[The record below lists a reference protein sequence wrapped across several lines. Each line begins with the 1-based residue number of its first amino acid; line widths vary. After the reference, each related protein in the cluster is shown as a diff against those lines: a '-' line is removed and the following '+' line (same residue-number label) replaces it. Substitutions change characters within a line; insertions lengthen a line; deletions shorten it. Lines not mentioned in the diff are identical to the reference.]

1 MRSSSS
7 PLLDNIETSY
17 QPPKIPKSFNIN
29 AYGFDSLELLYNFDD
44 IKSMHFYKV
53 LSYETAISLYDFAD
67 RFTLG
72 ERAEKM
78 LVCGNR
84 IGYDE
89 NNKIVFANFC
99 RQRLCPLC
107 QRRRSL
113 RVFSGFCRVLEQL
126 SEFKF
131 LHLVLT
137 VPNCEPDSLG
147 YTLDIMQKL
156 SSRLFRLPPLKR
168 AFKGIARCTEVS
180 YNKKTDTFHPHFH
193 CLVCVAKS
201 YATSR
206 DYVRHKDLRRWWS
219 VLWGLRD
226 TDRPE
231 RIPDNAIMLNEEEV
245 NAKDLLQIFIT
256 VADDKALPEI
266 AKYAVKPLEF
276 EASRTERAYVLEK
289 LFEGLHGRRLIQTYG
304 NIKETFAKLN
314 IDPDGDDEDTN
325 GEPTTIFNWEYS
337 CDTHGFGYFI
347 GEY

>member
-1 MRSSSS
+1 MLLICLKGWWLQMRSDPI

-84 IGYDE
+84 IGYDD

-126 SEFKF
+126 SDFKF

-137 VPNCEPDSLG
+137 VPNCEPEALG

-180 YNKKTDTFHPHFH
+180 YNKKTDSFHPHFH
-193 CLVCVAKS
+193 CLHCQR
-201 YATSR
+201 TIC
-206 DYVRHKDLRRWWS
+206 LTE
-219 VLWGLRD
+219 L
-226 TDRPE
+226 
-231 RIPDNAIMLNEEEV
+231 RIPSIV
-245 NAKDLLQIFIT
+245 
-256 VADDKALPEI
+256 LPE
-266 AKYAVKPLEF
+266 
-276 EASRTERAYVLEK
+276 
-289 LFEGLHGRRLIQTYG
+289 
-304 NIKETFAKLN
+304 
-314 IDPDGDDEDTN
+314 
-325 GEPTTIFNWEYS
+325 
-337 CDTHGFGYFI
+337 GYQVDQVNYI
-347 GEY
+347 ITGICPNCAATKGTL